1 VVDTADP
8 LLAAMTGEAQPTT
21 SSQAA
26 ASDGTDA
33 PTLESS
39 TSALDVAETAPSS
52 RATADL
58 TQPDNM
64 VTDALASA
72 APVVGTVEPVIAS
85 AGVSLSNP
93 SADPLPPDLEDT
105 SPVPASGPADTL
117 LALATAT
124 DAPIEAPAFAT
135 AAQAS
140 LEADAP
146 DAATAGDA
154 SPITGDVIA
163 LNDAPPPSENSLF
176 SGTQYTEYGV
186 TLTSDIV
193 VPQQPIVAPTDTATA
208 QDALV
213 PVVGDVQQ
221 HAPSPTDTDTIPSID
236 HLGLRDAIL

>member
-1 VVDTADP
+1 
-8 LLAAMTGEAQPTT
+8 MRRH
-21 SSQAA
+21 
-26 ASDGTDA
+26 SDGAGA

-39 TSALDVAETAPSS
+39 APALDVAGTAPGSG
-52 RATADL
+52 ATADL

-64 VTDALASA
+64 ATDALASA
-72 APVVGTVEPVIAS
+72 APVVDTEPVLAS

-105 SPVPASGPADTL
+105 SPVQTSGPADTL

-193 VPQQPIVAPTDTATA
+193 VPQQPIVAPTDTSTA